1 MYESKHQALL
11 PSAQFY
17 RRLAVHVLW
26 ALVLI
31 ASTLLIGVVAHL
43 LYETISW
50 HDALLN
56 TAMIVSGLGPF
67 ILPTTIAGKIFF
79 TLYSI
84 LVSLIFVA
92 TLGLILAPL
101 AHRIIHKLHLDDDE

>member
-1 MYESKHQALL
+1 MYESKKQPLL
-11 PSAQFY
+11 PAAQFY

-26 ALVLI
+26 ALILI
-31 ASTLLIGVVAHL
+31 AATLLIGVTAHL
-43 LYETISW
+43 AYESISW

-67 ILPTTIAGKIFF
+67 ILPSSIAGKVFF

-84 LVSLIFVA
+84 LVSLMFVA

-101 AHRIIHKLHLDDDE
+101 AHRIVHKLHLDDE